1 MVENKQR
8 MLIALAHPDDESFG
22 MAGTI
27 VRYTKQGAEVY
38 LICATNGDVGSTDEH
53 FMEGHDSMA
62 SLRLQELACAAQ
74 VLGLTRLITFGYRD
88 SGMPGSPD
96 NEHKESLVA
105 APLNQ
110 VTSRTVEAIRE
121 VRPQVVVT
129 FDPYGGYGH
138 PDHIKMYQATTAAF
152 EAAADPERF
161 SDQIQRGLTAYQPQ
175 KLYYMTFDRRLL
187 KLWIALMPIWGEDPE
202 HIGRNKDVNLKEI
215 AAHSYPIH
223 AWINT
228 RPYAKIA
235 EEASKCHASQLGGW
249 SNTGLL
255 DRIRVALEPK
265 DDTYMRVVPPANG
278 RTRERD
284 LFQGVVV
291 D

>member
-1 MVENKQR
+1 

-27 VRYTKQGAEVY
+27 VRYTQQGAEVY

-53 FMEGHDSMA
+53 FLEGHESMA
-62 SLRLQELACAAQ
+62 SLRLQELACAAK

-88 SGMPGSPD
+88 SGMSGSPE
-96 NEHKESLVA
+96 NKHEECLVA
-105 APLNQ
+105 APLDE
-110 VTSRTVEAIRE
+110 VTCRITEVIRE

-138 PDHIKMYQATTAAF
+138 PDHIKMYEATTAAF
-152 EAAADPERF
+152 QAAADPEKY
-161 SDQIQRGLTAYQPQ
+161 SEQIQRGLTAYQAQ
-175 KLYYMTFDRRLL
+175 KLYFMTFDRGLL
-187 KLWIALMPIWGEDPE
+187 KLWIKLMSIWGEDPE

-215 AAHSYPIH
+215 AEHSYPIH
-223 AWINT
+223 AHIKT
-228 RPYAKIA
+228 RLYAKIA

-249 SNTGLL
+249 GKPGLL
-255 DRIRVALEPK
+255 DRIRMALEPK
-265 DDTYMRVVPPANG
+265 DDTYMRAVPPANG

-284 LFQGVVV
+284 LFEGVEV